1 MQLPYKV
8 LEVWSLPRTYPAPK
22 PLGDTVH
29 RAWVVFSLQS
39 RNCAPDII
47 TTVGCFNRR
56 IWEKTKD
63 GFPKALTTLLCFRTP
78 ESPSWILPH
87 YLEHVKQGR
96 SVQKSHLLFQRWEGD
111 GRRARTRSSHVPIA
125 LAYVPRAWGSQ
136 QEGATPGRGGIAFL
150 WDLEVTRAMKL
161 YPKPF
166 RQEVAAQGKARS
178 GVQHQCSECPSPH
191 KRARDQIYLHGAA
204 WEGGY

>member
-1 MQLPYKV
+1 MQLPYEV
-8 LEVWSLPRTYPAPK
+8 LEVWSLPLTYPAPK

-47 TTVGCFNRR
+47 TTVGCFKRR

-63 GFPKALTTLLCFRTP
+63 VTTLLCLRTP

-96 SVQKSHLLFQRWEGD
+96 SVQKSHLLFQ
-111 GRRARTRSSHVPIA
+111 
-125 LAYVPRAWGSQ
+125 
-136 QEGATPGRGGIAFL
+136 
-150 WDLEVTRAMKL
+150 
-161 YPKPF
+161 
-166 RQEVAAQGKARS
+166 
-178 GVQHQCSECPSPH
+178 
-191 KRARDQIYLHGAA
+191 
-204 WEGGY
+204 